1 MVASETAT
9 KLTWMSYVLIL
20 ISVALAISGQ
30 ICLRRGMTRVKGS
43 FGGDKKL
50 TEMLKE
56 DPVKLFKETATNWQ
70 VLLGLLLFVA
80 SAGFWLVVL
89 ADIPLGI
96 AYPFVSLTYI
106 VVLLYDWKIDRSYA
120 VNAWNW
126 VGVAAIVAG
135 VMLISVGRMG
145 K

>member
-1 MVASETAT
+1 MVATETAT

-106 VVLLYDWKIDRSYA
+106 VVLLYDWKIDRSYT